1 MNTKAIKLPRFGGWP
16 RYKPAKLDEAMVK
29 TRILIA
35 DDEDGVRE
43 SLKLVLKP
51 AYELTFAKHGQEAIR
66 HLQQQRFGLLL
77 LDVKMPKADGIEVL
91 RWVRRHR
98 AKMPVLMLT
107 AYQSVEVAKAAIKLG
122 AVNYVPKPFE
132 RAQVLRAV
140 RDALGA

>member
-1 MNTKAIKLPRFGGWP
+1 
-16 RYKPAKLDEAMVK
+16 MVK
-29 TRILIA
+29 QRILIA
-35 DDEDGVRE
+35 DDEDGVPE
-43 SLKLVLKP
+43 SLKLILKP
-51 AYELTFAKHGQEAIR
+51 AYELTFAKNGQEAIR
-66 HLQQQRFGLLL
+66 HLQKQRFGLVL

-132 RAQVLRAV
+132 RAQVLSAV
-140 RDALGA
+140 RDALA